1 MFSRARLSRFR
12 IVCQSETTVNRNCD
26 VWMDPPTQ
34 LTVARVRPNCYDD
47 DVRPKTRQAGRS
59 FRPELSGCW

>member
-12 IVCQSETTVNRNCD
+12 IVCQSEATVNRNCD
-26 VWMDPPTQ
+26 DWMDRPTQ
-34 LTVARVRPNCYDD
+34 LTVARVRPNCYDEN
-47 DVRPKTRQAGRS
+47 VRLKTRQAGRS